1 MDVENT
7 KIEKVLTV
15 QEVAAIA
22 KVSINTAYEWFKRA
36 DFPKVPDSRINKIT
50 YTAFR
55 FWLMGINYYEFIR
68 QAVEKEVKKD
78 FRR

>member
-7 KIEKVLTV
+7 EIEKVLTA

-50 YTAFR
+50 YTSFR
-55 FWLMGINYYEFIR
+55 FWLRGINYYEIIR